1 MDKKALTLP
10 ILVSL
15 VVGNMIGTGIYLLP
29 ASLAPFGFYSLFA
42 WGFTSLGALFLA
54 LAFAHLSKRFR
65 QTGGPVIYCRQ
76 AFGHLPGFLV
86 AYIYWA
92 SNLVSIAGLAISS
105 VGYLGYLFPS
115 LNATNPAF
123 HPAMVLV
130 TELGIVWLFTL
141 INLIGI
147 HTAGVTQ
154 LYLTIIKVLP
164 LLLIAVVGLHHVHLA
179 NFTLPASQAGSTDLA
194 SSPMLNISRAAAL
207 TFWAFIGL
215 ESATVPSESTQ
226 GYQTIYKATIYG
238 TLITA
243 FVYILS
249 SYVLQGM
256 IPASRLAA
264 SQFPFAEAAI
274 VLFGQPAALV
284 IALCA
289 FISGVGALNGCM
301 LLQGQIVYAA
311 ARDRYFPKQ
320 FSKLS
325 KHDVPISGQVFSSSL
340 ICVLLIVTMQPSLL
354 KQFDHV
360 ALLAAL
366 LTLITYLFTAMAE
379 VKFVLKDRLWKSV
392 PMLVAGISV
401 IYSLWMIG
409 SFQFVYLI
417 TALGLMLVILPFYF
431 ITVKKRKA

>member
-65 QTGGPVIYCRQ
+65 ETGGPVIYCRQ

-105 VGYLGYLFPS
+105 VSYLAYLFPS
-115 LNATNPAF
+115 LNTTSANF

-130 TELGIVWLFTL
+130 TELGIVSLFTL
-141 INLIGI
+141 INIIGI

-164 LLLIAVVGLHHVHLA
+164 LVLIALVGLNHVHLA
-179 NFTLPASQAGSTDLA
+179 NFTLPTNHATSPVASVSQ
-194 SSPMLNISRAAAL
+194 AAAL

-226 GYQTIYKATIYG
+226 GYQTIYKATVYG

-249 SYVLQGM
+249 SYVMQGM
-256 IPASRLAA
+256 IPASRLAS

-409 SFQFVYLI
+409 SFQAIYLI